1 MFRRTDMDENYHRH
15 FSNFFSQRSEKTIF
29 RKRKILK
36 LEKLNI
42 ESKGYDTFEKQ
53 RVSYFVMRKCLK
65 CTDLGVVVIGSA
77 GVDGAGGCGGCWAEG
92 VVILEGGLTV
102 GLAVLQTLGWE
113 VMNHGGLG
121 RDVVVVVAAASVAS
135 RCRFN
140 SWRGTKQKW
149 NARQSKARYE
159 NKGWWRKLKEW
170 LANFRQVYPRKSWEL
185 VHELIG
191 FERRV

>member
-1 MFRRTDMDENYHRH
+1 MTKLRGTEISLLFHASIWEKYHSPYIFRRTDMDENYHRH

-77 GVDGAGGCGGCWAEG
+77 GVDGAGGCGGC
-92 VVILEGGLTV
+92 
-102 GLAVLQTLGWE
+102 
-113 VMNHGGLG
+113 
-121 RDVVVVVAAASVAS
+121 
-135 RCRFN
+135 
-140 SWRGTKQKW
+140 
-149 NARQSKARYE
+149 
-159 NKGWWRKLKEW
+159 
-170 LANFRQVYPRKSWEL
+170 
-185 VHELIG
+185 
-191 FERRV
+191 